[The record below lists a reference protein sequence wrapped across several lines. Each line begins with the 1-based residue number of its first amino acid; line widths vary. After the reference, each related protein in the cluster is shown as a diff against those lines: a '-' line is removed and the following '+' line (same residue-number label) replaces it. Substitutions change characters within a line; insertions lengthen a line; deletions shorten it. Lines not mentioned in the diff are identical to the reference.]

1 MARGITESDVH
12 TAADAIVNAGERPT
26 VERIRAHLG
35 TGSPNTVTRWLE
47 TWWQGLGQRLQAQ
60 QASLSLPEAP
70 DAVAK
75 VAGELWRMA
84 LEHAQAN
91 AKQALEAER
100 AALQEEQT
108 ALQAERDA
116 FSNEATAL
124 RDKVEAA
131 SQAER
136 VASTQAAELSRLVS
150 QLESQL
156 AEMAKQRDTALAN
169 TADAESARQA
179 ADRRLQELQDAGQSE
194 REAMTSHVR
203 AIEDRAHAEVD
214 RARQE
219 SRELKG
225 LLSALQKEHTTAEK
239 SYLKAVEQ
247 GNSKAAD
254 AHRQAEVQRARAD
267 ALEDQLARLRDL
279 PAALEATLRR
289 SASPAKARKTTMKK
303 VARSSTNRAKVSNR
317 SKAPPSRGASR

>member
-60 QASLSLPEAP
+60 QAKLSLPEAP
-70 DAVAK
+70 DAVANA
-75 VAGELWRMA
+75 AGELWRMA
-84 LEHAQAN
+84 LEHAQASAN
-91 AKQALEAER
+91 EALAAER
-100 AALQEEQT
+100 VVLQEEQT
-108 ALQAERDA
+108 ALQADRDA
-116 FSNEATAL
+116 FASEAAAL

-136 VASTQAAELSRLVS
+136 VASTQAFELSRLVS

-156 AEMAKQRDTALAN
+156 AELAKQRDTALAS

-179 ADRRLQELQDAGQSE
+179 ADRRLHELQDAAQSE

-219 SRELKG
+219 SRELKSR
-225 LLSALQKEHTTAEK
+225 LSALQKEHATAGK

-289 SASPAKARKTTMKK
+289 SASPAKARKTTEKK
-303 VARSSTNRAKVSNR
+303 VARSSTNRAKVS
-317 SKAPPSRGASR
+317 KTGVQ

>member
-12 TAADAIVNAGERPT
+12 SAADAIVDAGERPT

-60 QASLSLPEAP
+60 QASLSLPDAP
-70 DAVAK
+70 DAVGK
-75 VAGELWRMA
+75 VAGELWRLA

-91 AKQALEAER
+91 ANEALEAER
-100 AALQEEQT
+100 AALQDEQT
-108 ALQAERDA
+108 ALQAEGDA
-116 FSNEATAL
+116 FAIEASAL
-124 RDKVEAA
+124 RHKVEAA

-136 VASTQAAELSRLVS
+136 VASTQAAELRRLVS

-156 AEMAKQRDTALAN
+156 VELAKQRDTALAS

-179 ADRRLQELQDAGQSE
+179 ADRRLRELQDAAQSE

-219 SRELKG
+219 SRELKS
-225 LLSALQKEHTTAEK
+225 LLSALQKEHATAEK

-289 SASPAKARKTTMKK
+289 SASPAKARKTTEKK
-303 VARSSTNRAKVSNR
+303 VARSSTNRAKVS
-317 SKAPPSRGASR
+317 KTGVQ